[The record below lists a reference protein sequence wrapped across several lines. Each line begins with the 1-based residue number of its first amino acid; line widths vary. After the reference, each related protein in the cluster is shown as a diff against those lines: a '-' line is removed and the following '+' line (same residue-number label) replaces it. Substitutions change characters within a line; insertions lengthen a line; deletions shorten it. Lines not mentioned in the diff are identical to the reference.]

1 MAVGRQRRAE
11 AETLTA
17 RLKHLMHRV
26 RTGLRRS
33 AVDYFRGD
41 GSDWIALAFLLLTV
55 PLIAVTTL
63 ANSVWCS
70 PAALVLPIVAGGL
83 LLRPSSLLGLYA
95 AAATALIVESVQLG
109 PYTEGPSRV
118 TPGVVLVV
126 AACGFFGLLIAQFRS
141 RVGVPW
147 RRGGTMLFDLRERIR
162 VQSKLPSLPHG
173 WHREMALRP
182 AGGQSFSGDFVVAA
196 RTNGGRTMEVVLTD
210 VSGKGMDAGSRALLL
225 SGAFGGLLGSLP
237 PHAFLPAANGYLLRQ
252 DWDEGFATSIHL
264 VLDLDSGDYEL
275 YSAGHP
281 PGLQLS
287 AGSGRWEE
295 KAAEGP
301 LLGVYDG
308 AQFDPVKG
316 SLRPG
321 DVLML
326 FTDGLV
332 ETSDRDIVEGIDRLT
347 GEADRYV
354 AGGFQGAAWH
364 LIEAVA
370 KDVNDDRALLLV
382 CREGPTSQSAPL
394 A

>member
-1 MAVGRQRRAE
+1 MAGRRAE
-11 AETLTA
+11 AETFTA
-17 RLKHLMHRV
+17 RMKKRLHRV
-26 RTGLRRS
+26 RTGLRKS
-33 AVDYFRGD
+33 GVDYFRGD
-41 GSDWIALAFLLLTV
+41 GSDWIALVGLILTI
-55 PLIAVTTL
+55 PLIAGCTL
-63 ANSVWCS
+63 ADPVWCS

-83 LLRPSSLLGLYA
+83 LLRPASLLGLYA
-95 AAATALIVESVQLG
+95 TAAAALIVESLALG
-109 PYTEGPSRV
+109 PYGEGPSRV

-162 VQSKLPSLPHG
+162 IQSKLPQLPPG
-173 WHREMALRP
+173 WHREMSLRP

-196 RTNGGRTMEVVLTD
+196 RTNGGRTLEVVLTD

-252 DWDEGFATSIHL
+252 DWDEGFATSVHL

-275 YSAGHP
+275 FSAGHLP
-281 PGLQLS
+281 ALQLS
-287 AGSGRWEE
+287 AGTGRWAEQ
-295 KAAEGP
+295 AADGP

-308 AQFDPVKG
+308 AQFDPIKG
-316 SLRPG
+316 TLRPG

-332 ETSDRDIVEGIDRLT
+332 ETSDRDLAEGMDRLT
-347 GEADRYV
+347 GEAERYV
-354 AGGFQGAAWH
+354 AGGFHGAAWH

-370 KDVNDDRALLLV
+370 KDVNDDRALLLI
-382 CREGPTSQSAPL
+382 CREP
-394 A
+394 

>member
-1 MAVGRQRRAE
+1 MGRR
-11 AETLTA
+11 TGVDSYSA
-17 RLKHLMHRV
+17 RLRKSAHRV
-26 RTGLRRS
+26 RIALRKS
-33 AVDYFRGD
+33 GVDYFRGD
-41 GSDWIALAFLLLTV
+41 GSDWVALAGLLLTV
-55 PLIAVTTL
+55 PAITWGTL
-63 ANSVWCS
+63 ANPVWCA

-83 LLRPSSLLGLYA
+83 LLRPASLLGLYA
-95 AAATALIVESVQLG
+95 ASAGALIVESLVLG
-109 PYTEGPSRV
+109 PYLEGPARV
-118 TPGVVLVV
+118 TPGTVLVV
-126 AACGFFGLLIAQFRS
+126 AACGLFGLLIAQFRA

-162 VQSKLPSLPHG
+162 VQSALPRLPQG

-196 RTNGGRTMEVVLTD
+196 RTHGGRTLEVLLTD

-237 PHAFLPAANGYLLRQ
+237 PHGFLPAANGYLLRQ

-264 VLDLDSGDYEL
+264 VLDLESGDYEL
-275 YSAGHP
+275 LSAGHLP
-281 PGLQLS
+281 ALQLH

-308 AQFDPVKG
+308 AEFHPVKG

-332 ETSDRDIVEGIDRLT
+332 EAADRDIAEGIDRLT

-354 AGGFQGAAWH
+354 ASGFEGAAWH
-364 LIEAVA
+364 LIEACA
-370 KDVNDDRALLLV
+370 KDVNDDRALLLIS
-382 CREGPTSQSAPL
+382 RKA
-394 A
+394 

>member
-1 MAVGRQRRAE
+1 MGQRAGVNTYAARTRRRVRRA
-11 AETLTA
+11 
-17 RLKHLMHRV
+17 RV
-26 RTGLRRS
+26 VLRRS

-41 GSDWIALAFLLLTV
+41 GADWLAFAGLLLMI
-55 PLIAVTTL
+55 PAIACGTL
-63 ANSVWCS
+63 LNPVWCS

-83 LLRPSSLLGLYA
+83 LLRPASLLALYA
-95 AAATALIVESVQLG
+95 AAAGALIVGSFVLG
-109 PYTEGPSRV
+109 PYTQGPARV
-118 TPGVVLVV
+118 TPGTVLVV
-126 AACGFFGLLIAQFRS
+126 AACGLFGLLIAQFRA

-162 VQSKLPSLPHG
+162 VQSALPRLPKG

-196 RTNGGRTMEVVLTD
+196 RTHGGRTLEVVLTD
-210 VSGKGMDAGSRALLL
+210 VSGKGMDAASRSLLL

-237 PHAFLPAANGYLLRQ
+237 PHGFLPAANGYLLRQ
-252 DWDEGFATSIHL
+252 NWDEGFATSIHL
-264 VLDLDSGDYEL
+264 VLDLESGDYEL
-275 YSAGHP
+275 FSAGHLP
-281 PGLQLS
+281 ALQLH

-295 KAAEGP
+295 KDAEGP

-308 AQFDPVKG
+308 AEFHPVKG

-332 ETSDRDIVEGIDRLT
+332 EAADRDIAEGIDRLT
-347 GEADRYV
+347 GEADRCV
-354 AGGFQGAAWH
+354 AEGFEGVAWH

-370 KDVNDDRALLLV
+370 KDVNDDRALLLLS
-382 CREGPTSQSAPL
+382 RPA
-394 A
+394 

>member
-1 MAVGRQRRAE
+1 MAGVAGAESYSARMRRK
-11 AETLTA
+11 L
-17 RLKHLMHRV
+17 HRV
-26 RTGLRRS
+26 RNGVRKS
-33 AVDYFRGD
+33 GVDYFRGD
-41 GSDWIALAFLLLTV
+41 GSDWIALVGLLLTI
-55 PLIAVTTL
+55 PAITLTTIAVP
-63 ANSVWCS
+63 VWCAPS
-70 PAALVLPIVAGGL
+70 ALVLPIVAGGL
-83 LLRPSSLLGLYA
+83 LLRPASLLSLYA
-95 AAATALIVESVQLG
+95 AAAAALIVESMVLG
-109 PYTEGPSRV
+109 PYPDGPARV
-118 TPGVVLVV
+118 TPGTVLVV
-126 AACGFFGLLIAQFRS
+126 AACGLFGLLIAQFRA

-162 VQSKLPSLPHG
+162 VQSALPRLPKG
-173 WHREMALRP
+173 WHHEMALRP

-196 RTNGGRTMEVVLTD
+196 RTNSGRTLEVVLTD

-237 PHAFLPAANGYLLRQ
+237 PHSFLPAANGYLLRQ

-264 VLDLDSGDYEL
+264 VLDLDSGDFEL
-275 YSAGHP
+275 LSAGHLP
-281 PGLQLS
+281 ALQLH

-295 KAAEGP
+295 KSGEGP

-332 ETSDRDIVEGIDRLT
+332 EAPGRDLGEGIDRLT

-354 AGGFQGAAWH
+354 VPGFEGAAWH

-370 KDVNDDRALLLV
+370 KDVNDDRALLLI
-382 CREGPTSQSAPL
+382 CREA
-394 A
+394 

>member
-1 MAVGRQRRAE
+1 MGRRSGVDAYG
-11 AETLTA
+11 A
-17 RLKHLMHRV
+17 RLRKSAHR
-26 RTGLRRS
+26 LRVALRKS
-33 AVDYFRGD
+33 GVDYFRGD
-41 GSDWIALAFLLLTV
+41 GSDWVALAGLLLTI
-55 PLIAVTTL
+55 PAITLGTL
-63 ANSVWCS
+63 ANPVWCA

-83 LLRPSSLLGLYA
+83 LLRPASLLGLYA
-95 AAATALIVESVQLG
+95 AAAGALIVESVVLG
-109 PYTEGPSRV
+109 PYTEGPARV
-118 TPGVVLVV
+118 TPGTVLVV
-126 AACGFFGLLIAQFRS
+126 AACGLFGLLIAQFRA

-162 VQSKLPSLPHG
+162 IQSALPRLPQG

-196 RTNGGRTMEVVLTD
+196 RTNGGRTLEVLLTD

-237 PHAFLPAANGYLLRQ
+237 PHGFLPAANGYLLRQ

-264 VLDLDSGDYEL
+264 VLDLESGDYEL
-275 YSAGHP
+275 LSAGHLP
-281 PGLQLS
+281 ALQLH
-287 AGSGRWEE
+287 AGTGRWEE
-295 KAAEGP
+295 KTGEGP

-308 AQFDPVKG
+308 AEFHPVKG

-332 ETSDRDIVEGIDRLT
+332 EAADRDIAEGIDRLT

-354 AGGFQGAAWH
+354 ATGFEGAAWH
-364 LIEAVA
+364 LIEACA
-370 KDVNDDRALLLV
+370 KDVNDDRALLLIS
-382 CREGPTSQSAPL
+382 RRT
-394 A
+394 

>member
-1 MAVGRQRRAE
+1 MGNRAGV
-11 AETLTA
+11 ASYTA
-17 RLKHLMHRV
+17 RMRKSAQRA
-26 RTGLRRS
+26 RIALRRS
-33 AVDYFRGD
+33 GVDYFRGE
-41 GSDWIALAFLLLTV
+41 GSDWVAFAGLLLTI
-55 PLIAVTTL
+55 PAITWGTL
-63 ANSVWCS
+63 TNPVWCS

-83 LLRPSSLLGLYA
+83 LLRPASLLGLYA
-95 AAATALIVESVQLG
+95 TAAGALIVESVVLG
-109 PYTEGPSRV
+109 PYTQGPARV
-118 TPGVVLVV
+118 TPGTVLVV
-126 AACGFFGLLIAQFRS
+126 AACGLFGLLIAQFRA

-162 VQSKLPSLPHG
+162 VQSALPRLPQG

-196 RTNGGRTMEVVLTD
+196 RTNGGRTLEVLLTD

-264 VLDLDSGDYEL
+264 VLDLESGDYEL
-275 YSAGHP
+275 LSAGHLP
-281 PGLQLS
+281 ALQLH

-295 KAAEGP
+295 KSGEGP

-308 AQFDPVKG
+308 AEFHPVKG
-316 SLRPG
+316 SLLPG

-332 ETSDRDIVEGIDRLT
+332 ESADRDIAEGIDRLT

-354 AGGFQGAAWH
+354 ASGFEGAAWH
-364 LIEAVA
+364 LIEACA
-370 KDVNDDRALLLV
+370 KDVNDDRALLLIS
-382 CREGPTSQSAPL
+382 RR
-394 A
+394 

>member
-1 MAVGRQRRAE
+1 MRTRAGVDSYPARMRRSAHR
-11 AETLTA
+11 A
-17 RLKHLMHRV
+17 RV
-26 RTGLRRS
+26 ALRRS
-33 AVDYFRGD
+33 GVDYFRGE
-41 GSDWIALAFLLLTV
+41 GSDWLAFGALLLTI
-55 PLIAVTTL
+55 PAITLGTL
-63 ANSVWCS
+63 ADPVWCA
-70 PAALVLPIVAGGL
+70 PATLVLPIVAGGL
-83 LLRPSSLLGLYA
+83 LLRPASLLGLYA
-95 AAATALIVESVQLG
+95 AAAGALIVEALVLG
-109 PYTEGPSRV
+109 PYTEGPARV
-118 TPGVVLVV
+118 TPGTVLVV
-126 AACGFFGLLIAQFRS
+126 AACGFFGLLIAQFRA

-162 VQSKLPSLPHG
+162 AQSALPRLPKG

-196 RTNGGRTMEVVLTD
+196 RTHGGRTLEVLLTD

-264 VLDLDSGDYEL
+264 VLDLESGDYEL
-275 YSAGHP
+275 LSAGHLP
-281 PGLQLS
+281 ALQLH
-287 AGSGRWEE
+287 AGTGRWEE
-295 KAAEGP
+295 KSGEGP

-308 AQFDPVKG
+308 AEFHPVKG

-332 ETSDRDIVEGIDRLT
+332 EAADRDIAEGIDRLT

-354 AGGFQGAAWH
+354 ASGFEGAAWH
-364 LIEAVA
+364 LIEACA
-370 KDVNDDRALLLV
+370 KDVNDDRALLLIS
-382 CREGPTSQSAPL
+382 RKG
-394 A
+394 

>member
-1 MAVGRQRRAE
+1 MTRRQGRQRGPRDRA
-11 AETLTA
+11 AADTIPA
-17 RLKHLMHRV
+17 RLRKRMHRA
-26 RTGLRRS
+26 RIALRKS
-33 AVDYFRGD
+33 GVDYFRGD
-41 GSDWIALAFLLLTV
+41 GSDWVALAGLLLSV
-55 PLIAVTTL
+55 PAITAGTL
-63 ANSVWCS
+63 AAPLWFS
-70 PAALVLPIVAGGL
+70 PALLVLPIVAGGL
-83 LLRPSSLLGLYA
+83 LLRPASLIGLYGVVGA
-95 AAATALIVESVQLG
+95 ALILESVHLG
-109 PYTEGPSRV
+109 PYTEGHDTV
-118 TPGVVLVV
+118 TPGVVLTV
-126 AACGFFGLLIAQFRS
+126 AACGFFGLVIAQFRS

-147 RRGGTMLFDLRERIR
+147 RRGHTMLFDLRERIR
-162 VQSKLPSLPHG
+162 VQSKLPKLPTG

-196 RTNGGRTMEVVLTD
+196 RTNGGRTLEIVLTD
-210 VSGKGMDAGSRALLL
+210 VSGKGMDAASRALLL

-252 DWDEGFATSIHL
+252 DWEEGFATSIHL
-264 VLDLDSGDYEL
+264 ALDLDSGDYEL
-275 YSAGHP
+275 LTAGHP
-281 PGLQLS
+281 PAIQLH

-316 SLRPG
+316 TLRPG

-332 ETSDRDIVEGIDRLT
+332 ETSDRDIAEGIDRLT

-354 AGGFQGAAWH
+354 TGGFRGAAWH

-370 KDVNDDRALLLV
+370 KDVNDDRALLLLT
-382 CREGPTSQSAPL
+382 RDA
-394 A
+394 